1 MNERAMARRD
11 RRVRDG
17 GAARGVAAVAGCS
30 VAHCGR
36 QPRAVPD
43 GNSRIVLR
51 QSLR

>member
-1 MNERAMARRD
+1 MKERAMARRD

-17 GAARGVAAVAGCS
+17 GAATGAAARGWLQRW
-30 VAHCGR
+30 CGR
-36 QPRAVPD
+36 QPRAAVPD